1 MFCYVYIYGEHGIWF
16 YRADQA
22 WPILLHFIK
31 IDVLECVLYN
41 MFSNDINWTCGF
53 PRVVIFLIKA
63 QMIYAVFYLSVSF
76 SSLWSA
82 GLQKSLS
89 MCSRCTTPFWRTRRL
104 RSPPYLCAPP
114 QAVTTIPL
122 AQDPAVVHHIFCRC
136 FSLSFTI
143 RGSSACSVFDVVD
156 KVLEEYRSCEIIY
169 FSFWKQSINRYFT
182 CAHGLCLSCE
192 TIPVE
197 EKCVW
202 AKKPSGWMRTWGSR
216 CPTCSHFQKCVVGVL
231 LDIVLFK

>member
-41 MFSNDINWTCGF
+41 MFSNDISWTCGF

-169 FSFWKQSINRYFT
+169 FSFWKQSINRYYLCTWPVFVMWNYSSRRKM
-182 CAHGLCLSCE
+182 CLSLKAFRVNE
-192 TIPVE
+192 N
-197 EKCVW
+197 
-202 AKKPSGWMRTWGSR
+202 
-216 CPTCSHFQKCVVGVL
+216 VGKQVSDMQSL
-231 LDIVLFK
+231 PEMCCWCTFGYCTV